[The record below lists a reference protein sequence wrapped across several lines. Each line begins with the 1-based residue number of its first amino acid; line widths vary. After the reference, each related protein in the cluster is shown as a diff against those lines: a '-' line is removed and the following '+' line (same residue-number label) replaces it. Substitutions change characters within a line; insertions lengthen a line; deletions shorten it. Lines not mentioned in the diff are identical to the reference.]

1 MSKKCRGKHIQ
12 FAFKMFKNQFKGI
25 LLIGFLLHLS
35 CLPTKPVQNV
45 NPVLVQEVEEVSHP
59 KNIILLIGDGMG
71 ISQITGGLYEN
82 MNWLNLER
90 FPVIGLHKSYSAD
103 SLVTDSA
110 AGATAFSIGIKSKNG
125 YLGIDSSKKSH
136 ITILEES
143 VIRGL
148 ATGLITTTSV
158 VHATPAAFVSHQP
171 DREQYELIAMDMMD
185 VDFNLLIGGGKKY
198 FERRKKDSFNL
209 INLLLSK
216 GYMVRDYFE
225 EDFESYKIPSVKKFC
240 FFTADGDPLPANR
253 GRNYLQKA
261 TKEGLRLLENA
272 SQKGFFLMIEG
283 GQIDWGG
290 HDNVSEYLVSEMLDF
305 DKAVKEA
312 LDFAEKDKNTMVIV
326 TGDHETGGFSILPGS
341 EMAKL
346 KTAFTTKKHTADLI
360 PVFAYGPGSERFAG
374 IYENTAIYHKMRKLL
389 FNIN

>member
-1 MSKKCRGKHIQ
+1 
-12 FAFKMFKNQFKGI
+12 MFKNQLKGI
-25 LLIGFLLHLS
+25 LLIGFLLQLS
-35 CLPTKPVQNV
+35 CVPTKPVQNV
-45 NPVLVQEVEEVSHP
+45 NPVLVQEVKEVSYP
-59 KNIILLIGDGMG
+59 RNIILMIGDGMG

-136 ITILEES
+136 TTILEES

-198 FERRKKDSFNL
+198 FERRKTDSFNL
-209 INLLLSK
+209 VNILLAK
-216 GYMVRDYFE
+216 GYLVRDYFE
-225 EDFESYKIPSVKKFC
+225 EDFASYKIPSVKKFC
-240 FFTADGDPLPANR
+240 FFTADGEPLPVNK
-253 GRNYLQKA
+253 GRDYLQKA
-261 TKEGLRLLENA
+261 TKEGIRLLENA
-272 SQKGFFLMIEG
+272 SPKGFFLMVEG
-283 GQIDWGG
+283 GQIDGGG
-290 HDNVSEYLVSEMLDF
+290 HDNLSEYLISEILDLYKSVKKALNLIVFVSFLVVQ
-305 DKAVKEA
+305 K
-312 LDFAEKDKNTMVIV
+312 I
-326 TGDHETGGFSILPGS
+326 H
-341 EMAKL
+341 
-346 KTAFTTKKHTADLI
+346 
-360 PVFAYGPGSERFAG
+360 
-374 IYENTAIYHKMRKLL
+374 
-389 FNIN
+389 